1 MENLSQAEVNK
12 AMNAAFGNCAG
23 FRAACKKYGFA
34 AAVSVALMSNANAA
48 VSPIDITAVTD
59 TITSGVT
66 TVSAIGLAVLSLVV
80 VIKVFK
86 WARSAM

>member
-1 MENLSQAEVNK
+1 MDHLTQKEVND
-12 AMNAAFGNCAG
+12 AMNKAYGNRKNFMAAV
-23 FRAACKKYGFA
+23 KKYGLGATVA
-34 AAVSVALMSNANAA
+34 AALTTGAHAA
-48 VSPIDITAVTD
+48 PIDTTAVVG
-59 TITSGVT
+59 TITDGVT

>member
-1 MENLSQAEVNK
+1 MEQQKQALQTQASHFKN
-12 AMNAAFGNCAG
+12 NASRFGLGVAVAG
-23 FRAACKKYGFA
+23 TVGA
-34 AAVSVALMSNANAA
+34 ANAA
-48 VSPIDITAVTD
+48 PIDTTAVVS
-59 TITSGVT
+59 TITDGVT

>member
-1 MENLSQAEVNK
+1 MEQQKQALQVNPSNFK
-12 AMNAAFGNCAG
+12 NNAK
-23 FRAACKKYGFA
+23 RYGVVA
-34 AAVSVALMSNANAA
+34 AAAGAAAGSTGANAA
-48 VSPIDITAVTD
+48 AIDTTAVVA
-59 TITSGVT
+59 TITDGVT

>member
-1 MENLSQAEVNK
+1 KNNARRYGLGVAVAGTVGAS
-12 AMNAAFGNCAG
+12 NAA
-23 FRAACKKYGFA
+23 
-34 AAVSVALMSNANAA
+34 
-48 VSPIDITAVTD
+48 PIDTTAVVG
-59 TITSGVT
+59 TITDGVT

>member
-1 MENLSQAEVNK
+1 MDNLTQEQVND
-12 AMNAAFGNCAG
+12 AMNKTYGSKAQFAAAV
-23 FRAACKKYGFA
+23 KKYGFGV
-34 AAVSVALMSNANAA
+34 AVSAALMSNANAT
-48 VSPIDITAVTD
+48 PIDITAVVG
-59 TITSGVT
+59 TITDGVT

>member
-1 MENLSQAEVNK
+1 MDQLTQKEVNA
-12 AMNAAFGNCAG
+12 AMDKAFGNRKNFMASV
-23 FRAACKKYGFA
+23 KKYGLGVTIAVGLSTGAHA
-34 AAVSVALMSNANAA
+34 A
-48 VSPIDITAVTD
+48 PIDTTAVVS
-59 TITSGVT
+59 TITDGVT

>member
-1 MENLSQAEVNK
+1 MDNLTQEQVND
-12 AMNAAFGNCAG
+12 AMNKTYGSKAQFAAAV
-23 FRAACKKYGFA
+23 KKYGFGV
-34 AAVSVALMSNANAA
+34 AVSAALMSNANAT
-48 VSPIDITAVTD
+48 PIDVTAVVA
-59 TITSGVT
+59 TITDGIT

>member
-1 MENLSQAEVNK
+1 MEQQKQALQIQASNFK
-12 AMNAAFGNCAG
+12 NNA
-23 FRAACKKYGFA
+23 RRYGLGV
-34 AAVSVALMSNANAA
+34 AVSAALVNANAA
-48 VSPIDITAVTD
+48 AIDVTSVVG
-59 TITSGVT
+59 TITDGVT

>member
-1 MENLSQAEVNK
+1 MEQQKQALQTQASNFK
-12 AMNAAFGNCAG
+12 NNARRYGLGVAVAG
-23 FRAACKKYGFA
+23 TVGA
-34 AAVSVALMSNANAA
+34 ANAEA
-48 VSPIDITAVTD
+48 IDTTAVVG
-59 TITSGVT
+59 TITDGVT

>member
-1 MENLSQAEVNK
+1 MQNQDQNQNLVAHR
-12 AMNAAFGNCAG
+12 NAFQDNVKRFGLATAISG
-23 FRAACKKYGFA
+23 TAIT
-34 AAVSVALMSNANAA
+34 ANAA
-48 VSPIDITAVTD
+48 EIDVSSVVG
-59 TITSGVT
+59 TITDGVT

>member
-1 MENLSQAEVNK
+1 MEQQKQALQVQSSNFK
-12 AMNAAFGNCAG
+12 RNAQ
-23 FRAACKKYGFA
+23 RYGVG
-34 AAVSVALMSNANAA
+34 AAVAGSAVGANAA
-48 VSPIDITAVTD
+48 AIDVSSVVT
-59 TITSGVT
+59 TITDGVT

>member
-1 MENLSQAEVNK
+1 MDQLTQKEVND
-12 AMNAAFGNCAG
+12 AMNKTYGNRKNFIAAV
-23 FRAACKKYGFA
+23 KKYGLGVAISAALVTNTNA
-34 AAVSVALMSNANAA
+34 AAIDVTSV
-48 VSPIDITAVTD
+48 VG
-59 TITSGVT
+59 TITDGVS

>member
-1 MENLSQAEVNK
+1 MEQQKQALQKQASHFKN
-12 AMNAAFGNCAG
+12 NARRYGLGVAVAG
-23 FRAACKKYGFA
+23 TVGA
-34 AAVSVALMSNANAA
+34 ANAEA
-48 VSPIDITAVTD
+48 IDTTAVVG
-59 TITSGVT
+59 TITDGVT

>member
-1 MENLSQAEVNK
+1 MDHLTQEQVNE
-12 AMNAAFGNCAG
+12 AMNKTFGNRKN
-23 FRAACKKYGFA
+23 FMDSVKKYGLGA
-34 AAVSVALMSNANAA
+34 TIAVALSSSANAA
-48 VSPIDITAVTD
+48 EIDVSSVVG
-59 TITSGVT
+59 TITDGVT

>member
-1 MENLSQAEVNK
+1 MEQQKQALQTQASHFKN
-12 AMNAAFGNCAG
+12 NARRYGLGIAVAG
-23 FRAACKKYGFA
+23 TVG
-34 AAVSVALMSNANAA
+34 VANAA
-48 VSPIDITAVTD
+48 PIDTTAVVS
-59 TITSGVT
+59 TITDGVT

>member
-1 MENLSQAEVNK
+1 MEQK
-12 AMNAAFGNCAG
+12 QNAVTGSNMFKQNAQRFVLVTAISGT
-23 FRAACKKYGFA
+23 
-34 AAVSVALMSNANAA
+34 AVTANAA
-48 VSPIDITAVTD
+48 GIDVSSVVT
-59 TITSGVT
+59 TITDGVT

>member
-1 MENLSQAEVNK
+1 MDQLTQKEVNA
-12 AMNAAFGNCAG
+12 AMDKAFGNRKN
-23 FRAACKKYGFA
+23 FMVSVKKYGLGA
-34 AAVSVALMSNANAA
+34 AIAVALSTGAHAEA
-48 VSPIDITAVTD
+48 IDTTAVVG
-59 TITSGVT
+59 TITDGVT

>member
-1 MENLSQAEVNK
+1 MDHLTQKEVND
-12 AMNAAFGNCAG
+12 AMNKTYGNRKNFIAAV
-23 FRAACKKYGFA
+23 KKYGLGV
-34 AAVSVALMSNANAA
+34 AVSAALVTNANAA
-48 VSPIDITAVTD
+48 IDVTSVVA
-59 TITSGVT
+59 TITDGVT

>member
-1 MENLSQAEVNK
+1 MEQQAKKPTVVARSNTFK
-12 AMNAAFGNCAG
+12 HNAQRFGMATAISG
-23 FRAACKKYGFA
+23 TAIT
-34 AAVSVALMSNANAA
+34 ANAA
-48 VSPIDITAVTD
+48 EGIDVTSVVA
-59 TITSGVT
+59 TITDGVT

>member
-1 MENLSQAEVNK
+1 MEQQKQALLTQASHFKN
-12 AMNAAFGNCAG
+12 NA
-23 FRAACKKYGFA
+23 RRYGLGI
-34 AAVSVALMSNANAA
+34 AVSGTVGAANAEA
-48 VSPIDITAVTD
+48 IDTTAVVG
-59 TITSGVT
+59 TITDGVT

>member
-1 MENLSQAEVNK
+1 MDHLTQDQVNDAMTK
-12 AMNAAFGNCAG
+12 TYGNRKNFMNAV
-23 FRAACKKYGFA
+23 KKYGLG
-34 AAVSVALMSNANAA
+34 AAVSAALVTNANAA
-48 VSPIDITAVTD
+48 PIDVSSVVG
-59 TITSGVT
+59 TITDGVT

>member
-1 MENLSQAEVNK
+1 MEQQKQALQTQASHFKN
-12 AMNAAFGNCAG
+12 NAQRFGLVTAISG
-23 FRAACKKYGFA
+23 T
-34 AAVSVALMSNANAA
+34 AVTANAA
-48 VSPIDITAVTD
+48 TIDVSSVVT
-59 TITSGVT
+59 TITDGVT